1 MILLTY
7 VIAETDQEPCSVTDF
22 DSDKESDDS
31 YIDYLSD
38 NEP

>member
-7 VIAETDQEPCSVTDF
+7 VIAETVQEPCSVTDF

-31 YIDYLSD
+31 NIDYLSD